1 MVSLW
6 VIQNINGR
14 NIENRAINALR
25 YRGLNSEQEVENWL
39 TIGIDWESWMK
50 EVYLAK
56 VEFAKLINTYPNEI
70 SISTSVSEAV
80 LSIASSLDYTRRR
93 KKIVVTDAEFPTIN
107 YVWLAQQKYGQRLI
121 LYLSTIIMK

>member
-1 MVSLW
+1 MSLW

-39 TIGIDWESWMK
+39 TIGMDWESWMK

-56 VEFAKLINTYPNEI
+56 VEFAKLINTDPNEI

>member
-1 MVSLW
+1 MSLW